1 MYFATITFYIAFV
14 GILGMLT
21 LKYVEIKRN
30 RKSFLSRL
38 ADRTDYIF
46 QAVYSKVRFVASHI
60 NKHNAIAVVQ
70 WVAFHVLSF
79 FRAIYLYVRELAH
92 RHPHSKKVIDMVTG
106 KGEIRPNGAA
116 SFYLKQIAEETK
128 K

>member
-1 MYFATITFYIAFV
+1 MYFATITFYIALL
-14 GILGMLT
+14 GILCMIV
-21 LKYVEIKRN
+21 LKYVEIKTGK
-30 RKSFLSRL
+30 KSFVSLVGQK
-38 ADRTDYIF
+38 TDHTF
-46 QAVYSKVRFVASHI
+46 QSLYHVVRHAFSLI
-60 NKHNAIAVVQ
+60 NKNNAIALVQ

-79 FRAIYLYVRELAH
+79 FRKIYMYAHEVAH

-106 KGEIRPNGAA
+106 KGEVKPNGAA

>member
-1 MYFATITFYIAFV
+1 
-14 GILGMLT
+14 MLT